1 LRQLIEPAEL
11 TSMRSRRAFG
21 AQAVCGRRWRAV
33 LDRFLRWPPLHTL
46 RSASSKFARCH
57 RWAVQGFTSI
67 CPLEL
72 REIRANTAKCAS
84 KPGWS
89 PSHAQ
94 ILGHTGGPPQSGAP
108 KPQDAPLRSSSS
120 GPPRQVCLRPPCA
133 LGFDGCFNADAAHRR
148 RGKPSDPKMEGD
160 RAGLSARRSAPAGS
174 CRAHEDSSE
183 EATARDAGLLP
194 VAKLPRI
201 PFQAGAL
208 LARPQERARTMA
220 GP

>member
-1 LRQLIEPAEL
+1 MRPSCQCLTFLACSRQIEIIGTGRDPTRAL
-11 TSMRSRRAFG
+11 LATSVTFRSDVPHAP
-21 AQAVCGRRWRAV
+21 
-33 LDRFLRWPPLHTL
+33 FLRWPLLHTL

-57 RWAVQGFTSI
+57 RWAVQGFTTI

-133 LGFDGCFNADAAHRR
+133 LGCDGCF
-148 RGKPSDPKMEGD
+148 
-160 RAGLSARRSAPAGS
+160 LSLI
-174 CRAHEDSSE
+174 HISE
-183 EATARDAGLLP
+183 
-194 VAKLPRI
+194 
-201 PFQAGAL
+201 
-208 LARPQERARTMA
+208 
-220 GP
+220 